1 MKIRPGI
8 LLCFFFC
15 LLQMTA
21 VAKPVQL
28 TSFGDLMSALRQ
40 GYHVRAIV
48 HYGDCKLLVDGKETK
63 APDAVGGMDI
73 DVFEYFAKNSVR
85 NAEAFLAFSHTSMIN
100 LKGYLYNYVKFK
112 IYEDNRVEV
121 TAQYAKTIS
130 YRKIMDETFYTT
142 INDKSGKGALYL
154 FCDM

>member
-1 MKIRPGI
+1 MKTRCLA
-8 LLCFFFC
+8 LLFSVFC
-15 LLQMTA
+15 LLPS
-21 VAKPVQL
+21 VVLAKPLQL
-28 TSFGDLMSALRQ
+28 KNFSDLMSALRQ
-40 GYHVRAIV
+40 GYKVRAIV

-85 NAEAFLAFSHTSMIN
+85 NAEAFLAFSYTSMIN